1 MTCRS
6 LSILVTGAAG
16 YIGSALVRELLA
28 QGRRVTAVDSM
39 LFGDRALAELAHHP
53 RLQILRMDIRGLR
66 REHLTGMQALIDLAG
81 LSSDPV
87 SELDPSWNG
96 LAHHHAQVR
105 LARLARSCGVSR
117 HLLISSCDVYGQR
130 PGQSLNELTP
140 PHPLTR
146 HAHGVLHT
154 EAAVLPLA
162 GDGFAPVVLR
172 LGQVFG
178 RSARMRFD
186 LTINAMTLSALRL
199 RSVTLDQG
207 GQRRRAHLHV
217 RDVVSALTAVLDA
230 PVNNISRQIFDIS
243 HLTLCTAE
251 IAEALRQT
259 LGSHLRIVAD
269 GAAPDPHDLAPEG
282 RKAHDLLGF
291 RPQISLR
298 EGLEEVLAGLDHG
311 AITDSPETHAARW
324 VHEILAL
331 GREIRATVSTPS
343 GLHPAASIR
352 SGTGQ
357 ALRLQ

>member
-1 MTCRS
+1 M
-6 LSILVTGAAG
+6 
-16 YIGSALVRELLA
+16 
-28 QGRRVTAVDSM
+28 
-39 LFGDRALAELAHHP
+39 
-53 RLQILRMDIRGLR
+53 
-66 REHLTGMQALIDLAG
+66 
-81 LSSDPV
+81 
-87 SELDPSWNG
+87 
-96 LAHHHAQVR
+96 
-105 LARLARSCGVSR
+105 
-117 HLLISSCDVYGQR
+117 
-130 PGQSLNELTP
+130 
-140 PHPLTR
+140 
-146 HAHGVLHT
+146 LHT

-217 RDVVSALTAVLDA
+217 RDAVSALTAVLDA

-291 RPQISLR
+291 RPQVSLR

-343 GLHPAASIR
+343 GLHPAAYIR

>member
-1 MTCRS
+1 MTRRR

-16 YIGSALVRELLA
+16 YIGSALVRALLV
-28 QGRRVTAVDSM
+28 QGHQVTAVDSM
-39 LFGDRALAELAHHP
+39 LFGDRALTALVHHP
-53 RLQILRMDIRGLR
+53 QLHILRMDIRGLR
-66 REHLTGMQALIDLAG
+66 REHLTGMQMLIDLAG
-81 LSSDPV
+81 LSSDLAT
-87 SELDPSWNG
+87 ELDPTWNG

-117 HLLISSCDVYGQR
+117 HLLISSCDVYGRR
-130 PGQSLNELTP
+130 PGQILNELTP
-140 PHPLTR
+140 PQPLTR
-146 HAHGVLHT
+146 LAHGVLHT

-162 GDGFAPVVLR
+162 SDGFAPVVLR

-178 RSARMRFD
+178 RSERMRFD

-199 RSVTLDQG
+199 RRVTLDQG

-217 RDVVSALTAVLDA
+217 RDVVNALVAVLDA

-243 HLTLCTAE
+243 HLTLSTAE

-259 LGSHLRIVAD
+259 LGSQLRIVAD

-282 RKAHDLLGF
+282 RKARDLLGF
-291 RPQISLR
+291 HPQVSLR

-324 VHEILAL
+324 VHEVLAL
-331 GREIRATVSTPS
+331 GREIRGITAPSSGRRSTVCGP
-343 GLHPAASIR
+343 